1 MRVSISAAI
10 LLAAL
15 AAPRPAHAGPLGSE
29 LTMTTN
35 FMIGSVDDR
44 GRDAFAAPGGHFDLG
59 IGNRAGRI
67 AIDLQR
73 SMWTREDV
81 LEEDPD
87 RTGSFGRVG
96 VSLRGNVHNFD
107 FGPAEPHQSTM
118 HVYLEVGTGKQW
130 LKGGDSATFSRHD
143 VSFGIGMQQVAHL
156 GGGIIGGDFE
166 MRFLVSRDAADRDL
180 ACAGAGTCGSDAVI
194 TDVAMLFGMGL
205 VFGS

>member
-1 MRVSISAAI
+1 MRVAI
-10 LLAAL
+10 ILFAL
-15 AAPRPAHAGPLGSE
+15 ALPCVAHAGPMGSE

-59 IGNRAGRI
+59 IGNRVGRI
-67 AIDLQR
+67 AFDVQR

-81 LEEDPD
+81 DELDPD
-87 RTGSFGRVG
+87 RTGSFGRLG
-96 VSLRGNVHNFD
+96 VTLRGNVHNFD
-107 FGPAEPHQSTM
+107 FGPAKPHQSTM

-130 LKGGDSATFSRHD
+130 LRGGASQTFTRND

-166 MRFLVSRDAADRDL
+166 MRFLVSRDATDRNL
-180 ACAGAGTCGSDAVI
+180 ACAGAGACGSDTLV